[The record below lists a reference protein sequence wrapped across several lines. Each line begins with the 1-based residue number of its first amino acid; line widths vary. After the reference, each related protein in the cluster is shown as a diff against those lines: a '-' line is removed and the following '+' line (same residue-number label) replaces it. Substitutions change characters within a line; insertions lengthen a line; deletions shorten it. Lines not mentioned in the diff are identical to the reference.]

1 MDLEPQLR
9 GFLKKGWNGNGA
21 RMLTIATWIA
31 KEKKYIVKQK
41 IIDKDILLMT
51 FLHILAYIFVRTPVP
66 FLVITATTTLYIF
79 KKLLTKIPLEELL
92 EKLDRDTQKKLVLRM
107 MNFCEARNIDPES
120 ADGVTKIIQDEEIKT
135 GMVFIVLAFVHDDT
149 KYYIL

>member
-1 MDLEPQLR
+1 
-9 GFLKKGWNGNGA
+9 
-21 RMLTIATWIA
+21 MLTIATWIA

-135 GMVFIVLAFVHDDT
+135 GMVFIVLAFVHEDT

>member
-1 MDLEPQLR
+1 
-9 GFLKKGWNGNGA
+9 
-21 RMLTIATWIA
+21 MLTIATWIA

-107 MNFCEARNIDPES
+107 MNFCEVRNIDPES

-135 GMVFIVLAFVHDDT
+135 GMVFIVLAFVHEDT

>member
-135 GMVFIVLAFVHDDT
+135 GMVFIVLAFVHEDT